1 MKRVL
6 KWIAIVVVILLII
19 AVALPFVID
28 VNMFRPRIEAEL
40 SNALGRNVTVG
51 NLKLSLISGSLA
63 ADHIAIA
70 DDPDFSNQPFVKA
83 DALNV
88 GVNLVPL
95 IFSKTLEVRDITLT
109 RPQVN
114 LMRTPKGKWNFS
126 TLGSKSG
133 KASPQPSPAP
143 AKEPSGT
150 SVKKSEQKP
159 VPAKPAEN
167 QNQSAQKPA
176 PSPGSESQSE
186 QGLEQSLSVGAL
198 NIRSGQITVAD
209 TNAPSRARVYRNV
222 DVTVKNFSFTSQ
234 FPFTLTADLPGGGN
248 AKLDGTGGPI
258 NRIDTSLTPL
268 QAKISVNQL
277 DLAKSGFVDP
287 SSGFAGS
294 VNFSGTVES
303 DGNQARSMGDATA
316 AGLKLSPKG
325 TPAPKPVA
333 LKYATNY
340 ELEKGI
346 GQLTQGDLS
355 VGKASAKLS
364 GTFDLQGPTAVLNMK
379 LNADNMPVE
388 DLETLLP
395 ALGVELPKGS
405 SLQGGTLSSD
415 LNISGPVTAMN
426 ITGPVKLAN
435 TKLAG
440 FDMGSKMSAISA
452 LGGVKT
458 GQDTTIQNFSS
469 DVHYSPSGI
478 QTQNVNLVIPA
489 IGTITGTGTVSPQN
503 ALDYHMSATLNGGV
517 VSGLSKVAGLSGNG
531 TTIPFFITGTA
542 SDPRFMPDVKGMVS
556 GQLGKQLGGVLGKQL
571 GNNSTNSN
579 GQDAQGV
586 VNAIGGLFGKK
597 KKQ

>member
-6 KWIAIVVVILLII
+6 KWIAIVVVILII
-19 AVALPFVID
+19 IVVALPFVID

-40 SNALGRNVTVG
+40 TNALGRNVTVG
-51 NLKLSLISGSLA
+51 NLKLSLLSGSLA
-63 ADHIAIA
+63 ADNIAIA
-70 DDPDFSNQPFVKA
+70 DDPAFSNQPFVKA

-88 GVNLVPL
+88 GVNLMPL

-109 RPQVN
+109 HPQVT
-114 LMRTPKGKWNFS
+114 LMRTPQGKWNFS

-133 KASPQPSPAP
+133 EGNAQPSSAP
-143 AKEPSGT
+143 ANEPSST
-150 SVKKSEQKP
+150 PAKKSEQKP
-159 VPAKPAEN
+159 APAKPAEN
-167 QNQSAQKPA
+167 QSQSAQKSA
-176 PSPGSESQSE
+176 PSPGGQSQSE
-186 QGLEQSLSVGAL
+186 QNLEQNFSVGAL

-209 TNAPSRARVYRNV
+209 TNAPSKARVYRNV

-258 NRIDTSLTPL
+258 NRSDTSLTPL

-294 VNFSGTVES
+294 VNFAGNIES

-316 AGLKLSPKG
+316 NGLKLSPKG

-340 ELEKGI
+340 SLQKET
-346 GQLTQGDLS
+346 GQLTQGDVS

-364 GTFDLQGPTAVLNMK
+364 GTFDLHGAQPVLNMK

-388 DLETLLP
+388 DLQTLLP

-405 SLQGGTLSSD
+405 SLQGGTLSAD
-415 LNISGPVTAMN
+415 LNINGPVNAMN

-452 LGGVKT
+452 LSGVQT

-469 DVHYSPSGI
+469 DVHYSPTGI
-478 QTQNVNLVIPA
+478 QTQNINLVVPS
-489 IGTITGTGTVSPQN
+489 IGTITGQGTVSPQN
-503 ALDYHMSATLNGGV
+503 ALDYHMSAALNGAV

-542 SDPRFMPDVKGMVS
+542 ADPKFMPDVKGMVS

-571 GNNSTNSN
+571 GNNSNNPN
-579 GQDAQGV
+579 GQNAQGV